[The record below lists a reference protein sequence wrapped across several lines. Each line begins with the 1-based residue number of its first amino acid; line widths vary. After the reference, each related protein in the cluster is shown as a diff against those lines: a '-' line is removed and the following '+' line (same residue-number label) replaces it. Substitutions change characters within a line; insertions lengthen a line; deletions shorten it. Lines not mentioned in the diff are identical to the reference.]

1 MCGIC
6 GYALTENLNGFDE
19 HLIRRMVNTLS
30 HRGPDGHGSYIRP
43 HVAFGHSRLSIIDI
57 EGGAQPMFSE
67 DESIALTFNGEI
79 YNYKELKAD
88 LALRGHTF
96 LTESDTEVIIHLY
109 QEHGDQFLE
118 KLNGMFAI
126 GIWDEGRQQL
136 LLARDRVGE
145 KPLYYSHV
153 RGQIIFASELKA
165 IRHAPNL
172 NLRVDTRALDNYLA
186 YGYVPSPDSI
196 YDAIKKLPQ
205 AHYLTWKDGVIR
217 INRYWEPS
225 GNAKFDSFE
234 DALGQFQELLDDSI
248 RIRLRSDV
256 PVGAFLSGGA
266 DSSLIV
272 ARANELYSGSLQT
285 FTIGF
290 DEKDFDESK
299 EAELTARHIG
309 TRHVTRQVESLD
321 LSILPDL
328 VRQYDEP
335 FADPSAVPT
344 YYVTREASLQ
354 LKVCLS
360 GDGADELFGGY
371 PQYQLEPF
379 ENVFLKMPGLIRRS
393 LLRLPAMIMPQHM
406 RGMGWINR
414 MMVDGAV
421 RYQQKIGV
429 FSSTERRELFRESY
443 GDCVDFDA
451 SLLEPYFRNAESEI
465 ENRQTA
471 DRNTYLADDILVKV
485 DRSSM
490 AHSLEVRTPYLDHR
504 LVEFATALPIRYK
517 ISGAEQK
524 RILRAALKPLVPAE
538 VLMRRKRGFGLPLCE
553 WFRGEHRG
561 FVAERLLQKD
571 NKIFEFIEPEPVS
584 RLITNHNRG
593 HRDFSERI
601 WALIWLQEWF
611 EQFS

>member
-30 HRGPDGHGSYIRP
+30 HRGPDGHGSYLRP

-88 LALRGHTF
+88 LALRGHRF
-96 LTESDTEVIIHLY
+96 STESDTEVIIHLY

-118 KLNGMFAI
+118 YLNGMFAI
-126 GIWDEGRQQL
+126 GLWDEKRQQL
-136 LLARDRVGE
+136 LLARDRIGE

-153 RGQIIFASELKA
+153 EGQIVFASELKA
-165 IRHAPNL
+165 IRHAPHL

-205 AHYLTWKDGVIR
+205 SHYLTWRDGVIR
-217 INRYWEPS
+217 MNRYWKPS

-234 DALGQFQELLDDSI
+234 DALGQFRELLDDSI

-256 PVGAFLSGGA
+256 PVGAFLSGGT

-272 ARANELYSGSLQT
+272 ARANALYSGSLQT

-290 DEKDFDESK
+290 DEKDFDESTD
-299 EAELTARHIG
+299 AELTAQHFG
-309 TRHVTRQVESLD
+309 TRHISRQVDSMD
-321 LSILPDL
+321 ISILTDL

-344 YYVTREASLQ
+344 YYVTRDASTH

-379 ENVFLKMPGLIRRS
+379 EKVFLQMPGPIRRAV
-393 LLRLPAMIMPQHM
+393 LRLPAMIMPEHM
-406 RGMGWINR
+406 RGKGWINR

-451 SLLEPYFRNAESEI
+451 RLLEPYFRNAESEI
-465 ENRQTA
+465 ENRQAA

-490 AHSLEVRTPYLDHR
+490 AHSMEVRTPYLDHR
-504 LVEFATALPIRYK
+504 LVEFATALPMRYK
-517 ISGAEQK
+517 IAGAEQK
-524 RILRAALKPLVPAE
+524 RILRAALKPLVPAD
-538 VLMRRKRGFGLPLCE
+538 VLRRSKRGFGLPLCE

-593 HRDFSERI
+593 HRDFSDRI

-611 EQFS
+611 EQFA